1 MPFSTDKSAPWEPVT
16 EAWVNEYFGRLQRA
30 ASREAGLSPWVDKK
44 FGRDESQTS
53 FIIGQFQNDAS
64 IFSLSMQEL
73 IKHPNATV
81 MQFRGDALA
90 EIDMWRWV
98 PSPQANSD
106 SAWEK
111 YEGFLGGSVV
121 ALDEQEKRDVL
132 RNLKTKIQL
141 IVGAH
146 GAAVTETRADKQPVE
161 SAGGYSAE
169 MMASMV
175 EKVLQFVPKNAVQSF
190 YTRFLVCN
198 IAMPQEKVLDDNG
211 FLGSYVGRIHQ
222 AHPDIAHVEASGAP
236 FTVSLSSAST
246 HTLRRVGDRTDTLL
260 SADKLEELGWG
271 RKFRVVMESGAL
283 SSSGSEVRLTAFE
296 KNLAVQWRDA
306 GFPNLIR
313 LLDDAQSL
321 LAKPGS
327 STADQRL
334 AQEKE
339 WEPLK
344 FVMHAIPEAVRSG
357 RNLWEGAEQIDVVG
371 DRDDTVRIEFADGAC
386 VTVDNLARDLRLF
399 KNKMLHFEPM
409 RIPNEPDDKVRER
422 KRLVQLRVRHFNAI
436 ETSFAPLDWPRA
448 DKSIFSCLAQL
459 ADYQTPEIN
468 LLLLKRDARLDQ
480 IVKDA
485 IFRGTSAPPST
496 DIRLLAVRVMPRPNS
511 TGPNRDLANRL
522 ATMDPY
528 ELSQALVFDVKVF
541 IPGVSSG
548 KKEKQFSADVTQK
561 LLTCIDAVVQGTAHR
576 GTLSRINNARLLGL
590 RTALKDPQMP
600 LPVSQQDIRA
610 TFSRRA
616 ASQPTPP

>member
-1 MPFSTDKSAPWEPVT
+1 MPFSTDKSVPWEPVT
-16 EAWVNEYFGRLQRA
+16 EAWVNEYLGRLKRA
-30 ASREAGLSPWVDKK
+30 ASRETGRSHWVDKK

-64 IFSLSMQEL
+64 IFSLAMQEL
-73 IKHPNATV
+73 VKHPNATV

-111 YEGFLGGSVV
+111 YQGFLGGSVV
-121 ALDEQEKRDVL
+121 ALDEQEKLDVL

-146 GAAVTETRADKQPVE
+146 GAAVTGTRADKQPVE

-198 IAMPQEKVLDDNG
+198 IAMPQEKVADNNG
-211 FLGSYVGRIHQ
+211 FLGAYVGLIHQ
-222 AHPDIAHVEASGAP
+222 AHPDIAHVEASGVP
-236 FTVSLSSAST
+236 FTVTLSSAST

-260 SADKLEELGWG
+260 TADKLEALGWG
-271 RKFRVVMESGAL
+271 RKFRVVMASGEL
-283 SSSGSEVRLTAFE
+283 SSSGSEARLTAFE

-306 GFPNLIR
+306 GFPNLIKI
-313 LLDDAQSL
+313 LDDAQSL
-321 LAKPGS
+321 LSKPGS

-334 AQEKE
+334 AEEKE

-344 FVMHAIPEAVRSG
+344 FVILAIPEAVRKG
-357 RNLWEGAEQIDVVG
+357 RNLWEGAQQINVAG
-371 DRDDTVRIEFADGAC
+371 DSDDTVSIEFSDGVC
-386 VTVDNLARDLRLF
+386 IYVDNLARDLYLF
-399 KNKMLHFEPM
+399 KNKMLHFPPM
-409 RIPNEPDDKVRER
+409 SIPNEPEDKVLER

-436 ETSFAPLDWPRA
+436 ERSFAPLDWPRA
-448 DKSIFSCLAQL
+448 DKSIFSCVAQL

-480 IVKDA
+480 IVTDA
-485 IFRGTSAPPST
+485 IFRGAGVPPST
-496 DIRLLAVRVMPRPNS
+496 DIRLLAVRVMPKPNS
-511 TGPNRDLANRL
+511 RGPNRDLANKL
-522 ATMDPY
+522 ASMDPY
-528 ELSQALVFDVKVF
+528 ALSQALVFDVKTF

-548 KKEKQFSADVTQK
+548 KKEKQFSADVTQA
-561 LLTCIDAVVQGTAHR
+561 LLTRIDAIVQGTAHR

-590 RTALKDPQMP
+590 RTALKDPRAP
-600 LPVSQQDIRA
+600 LPVSPQDIRA
-610 TFSRRA
+610 TFPRSA